1 MTDPRDFEGRYRSA
15 EEPWSFSERAAERLR
30 HRWVV
35 DTVRRFAPRRALD
48 VGCSLGQLTGALA
61 ELPMELHAV
70 DVSPTA
76 VTRARAR
83 IATGNGRPE
92 RSHRGALRF
101 VAGSAVTLPLASST
115 YDFLTACDGL
125 YSWELG
131 DDERH
136 RAVKELRRVLRV
148 GGHAL
153 LTEHTRPAR
162 FEDFIGEITRG
173 GLRLVSVEYLYDRP
187 WYQFESWFRS
197 VRGVGAV
204 KRMLR
209 SETVARA
216 LQRVGRALG
225 PSASRHI
232 CVIATRDEA

>member
-1 MTDPRDFEGRYRSA
+1 MIDPRDFEGRYRNN

-35 DTVRRFAPRRALD
+35 DTVRRFEPRRALD

-61 ELPMELHAV
+61 LLPMELHAI

-83 IATGNGRPE
+83 IGNGNGRPAE
-92 RSHRGALRF
+92 GRTASLRF
-101 VAGSAVTLPLASST
+101 VAGSAVTLPLASSA

-125 YSWELG
+125 YSWELN

-136 RAVKELRRVLRV
+136 RAVKEIRRVLRV

-162 FEDFIGEITRG
+162 FEEFMGEITRG
-173 GLRLVSVEYLYDRP
+173 GLRVVSVEYLYDRP

-197 VRGVGAV
+197 IRGLGPI
-204 KRMLR
+204 KTMLR
-209 SETVARA
+209 SEAVARA
-216 LQRVGRALG
+216 LQQFGRLLG
-225 PSASRHI
+225 PNASRHI
-232 CVIATRDEA
+232 CVIATRDA

>member
-1 MTDPRDFEGRYRSA
+1 MIDPRDFEGRYRSS

-61 ELPMELHAV
+61 ELPMELHGI

-83 IATGNGRPE
+83 IVNGNGLAQGHE
-92 RSHRGALRF
+92 HLRF
-101 VAGSAVTLPLASST
+101 IAGSAVTLPLASSA

-125 YSWELG
+125 YSWELN

-162 FEDFIGEITRG
+162 FEEFVGEITRG
-173 GLRLVSVEYLYDRP
+173 GLRVVSIEYLYDRP

-197 VRGVGAV
+197 LRSLGVV
-204 KRMLR
+204 KRMLK
-209 SETVARA
+209 SEKVAQA
-216 LQRVGRALG
+216 LLRIGRLLG
-225 PSASRHI
+225 PNASRHI
-232 CVIATRDEA
+232 CVLATRDA

>member
-1 MTDPRDFEGRYRSA
+1 MIDPRDFEGRYRSS

-35 DTVRRFAPRRALD
+35 DTVRRFGPRRALD

-83 IATGNGRPE
+83 IANGNGVAQGRD
-92 RSHRGALRF
+92 RLGF

-125 YSWELG
+125 YSWEL
-131 DDERH
+131 DDDDRH

-148 GGHAL
+148 GGHIL
-153 LTEHTRPAR
+153 LTEHTRPGR
-162 FEDFIGEITRG
+162 FEEFIGEITRG
-173 GLRLVSVEYLYDRP
+173 GLRVVSVEYLYDRP
-187 WYQFESWFRS
+187 WYQVESWFRS
-197 VRGVGAV
+197 VRGLGIVRRV
-204 KRMLR
+204 LK
-209 SETVARA
+209 SEAVARA
-216 LQRVGRALG
+216 LQGVGRLLG
-225 PSASRHI
+225 TKASRHI
-232 CVIATRDEA
+232 CVIATRDA

>member
-1 MTDPRDFEGRYRSA
+1 MIDPRDFEGRYRRS

-61 ELPMELHAV
+61 ALPMELHAV

-83 IATGNGRPE
+83 IANGNGGRNEDHHHP
-92 RSHRGALRF
+92 RF
-101 VAGSAVTLPLASST
+101 VAGSAVTLPLAST
-115 YDFLTACDGL
+115 AYDFLTACDGL
-125 YSWELG
+125 YSWELN

-162 FEDFIGEITRG
+162 FEEFIGEITRG
-173 GLRLVSVEYLYDRP
+173 GLRVVSVEYLYDRP

-197 VRGVGAV
+197 VRGFGVV
-204 KRMLR
+204 KRMLK
-209 SETVARA
+209 SERLAQV
-216 LQRVGRALG
+216 LQRLGRLLG
-225 PSASRHI
+225 PNASRHI
-232 CVIATRDEA
+232 CVIATRDA

>member
-1 MTDPRDFEGRYRSA
+1 MIDPRDFEGRYRSS

-61 ELPMELHAV
+61 ELPMELHGV

-76 VTRARAR
+76 VAKARGR
-83 IATGNGRPE
+83 IVNGNGLARDDD
-92 RSHRGALRF
+92 RVRF
-101 VAGSAVTLPLASST
+101 VAGSAVTLPLASSS

-125 YSWELG
+125 YSWELS

-162 FEDFIGEITRG
+162 FEEFIGEITRG
-173 GLRLVSVEYLYDRP
+173 GLRVVSVEYLYDRP

-197 VRGVGAV
+197 VRGIGAV

-209 SETVARA
+209 SERVARA
-216 LQRVGRALG
+216 LQRLGRLLG
-225 PSASRHI
+225 PNASRHI
-232 CVIATRDEA
+232 CVLAVRDA